1 MNTQSNSLLFETGT
15 EELPVGYFIQA
26 KSQLET
32 TAKTAFEKARLTFQE
47 IKVTGTPRRL
57 TLIVTE
63 LSAHQTPET
72 REVRGPAIQVSYDK
86 DGNPSKALI
95 GFTKSQG
102 IDLKEVITKEEGNRE
117 YIYAVIKD
125 EGKPTTQILQEIL
138 PKLILSLSFPKVMRW
153 EGEAQDDT
161 TAVLFARPIR
171 WLLCL
176 YGNEVI
182 PIRIGCLKGDNKS
195 YGHRFLSSKPVTV
208 SSVEEYIPALKKEFV
223 LVDVEERQ
231 GEIKKTLEN
240 SAEKINGKLHK
251 SVEYL
256 LTELTHLV
264 EYPCVFTG
272 KFEERFL
279 ELPQEVLT
287 TVMIHHQRYVPLEKP
302 QSTQEELLPLFLGV
316 RNGNDYK
323 IENVIAG
330 NERVLKA
337 RLADAVYF
345 FKKDQEFPLRDRVN
359 KLDSLVFQKNL
370 GSYGAKTNRIKSLC
384 KWLVSNAKILCD
396 STVKSIQQASQ
407 NKNIEELINQTA
419 TLCKTDLLT
428 QMVFE
433 LPELQ
438 GVMGRIYALKSGE
451 EKDVALGIEEHY
463 CPSGASGKLPSTLIG
478 AIVGIADRAD
488 TLAGCFGL
496 GLIPSGSRDP
506 YGLRRAALGIINVTL
521 HHKLLFPMSL
531 LFKEALNFYIESG
544 ILKPAG
550 VASSSGSAS
559 GQKVASSS
567 GSLKEFI
574 TGRIEGEISEQ
585 FQEYA
590 KQNDLAGFMLEL
602 SYEENLLDV
611 FGKIKVIGEAR
622 QEKPEEFTAQVMAAV
637 RIVNILKK
645 SDSAHTQE
653 YKINQALFQDK
664 EESQLWGIIE
674 KVHPIF
680 EKYIAE
686 KKYAKGWEILH
697 QLVLPINNFFDKVL
711 VNAPDENIR
720 KNRFALLG
728 ELLSIF
734 NHFGNLSKLILE

>member
-1 MNTQSNSLLFETGT
+1 MNTQSKSLLFETGT

-26 KSQLET
+26 KNQLET
-32 TAKTAFEKARLTFQE
+32 MAKTAFEKARLTFQE
-47 IKVTGTPRRL
+47 IKITGTPRRL
-57 TLIVTE
+57 TLIVTG
-63 LSAHQTPET
+63 LSAHQTQET
-72 REVRGPAIQVSYDK
+72 REVRGPAMQVSYDK

-102 IDLKEVITKEEGNRE
+102 IDFKEVITKEEGNKE

-125 EGKPTTQILQEIL
+125 EGKPTTQILPEIL

-153 EGEAQDDT
+153 EGEAEDDT
-161 TAVLFARPIR
+161 TDVLFARPIR

-176 YGNEVI
+176 YGNEII
-182 PIRIGCLKGDNKS
+182 PIRIGCLKADNKS
-195 YGHRFLSSKPVTV
+195 HGHRFLSSKPVTV

-231 GEIKKTLEN
+231 GEIKKALEN
-240 SAEKINGKLHK
+240 SAEKVNGKLHK
-251 SVEYL
+251 SVEHL
-256 LTELTHLV
+256 LPELTHLV

-323 IENVIAG
+323 IEKVIAG

-345 FKKDQEFPLRDRVN
+345 FKKDQERPLRDRVN
-359 KLDSLVFQKNL
+359 NLDSLVFQKNL
-370 GSYGAKTNRIKSLC
+370 GTYGAKTKRIKNLC
-384 KWLVSNAKILCD
+384 NWLVSNAKILCD

-407 NKNIEELINQTA
+407 NKNIEELINQAA

-451 EKDVALGIEEHY
+451 DKDVALGIEEHY
-463 CPSGASGKLPSTLIG
+463 CPSGALGKLPSTLIG

-521 HHKLLFPMSL
+521 HHNIIINFSELFQKAFQCYL
-531 LFKEALNFYIESG
+531 DEEVRTQFDYNNGNVALRGFV
-544 ILKPAG
+544 L
-550 VASSSGSAS
+550 
-559 GQKVASSS
+559 
-567 GSLKEFI
+567 
-574 TGRIEGEISEQ
+574 GRIEGELFSR
-585 FQEYA
+585 FQAES
-590 KQNDLAGFMLEL
+590 KQNDLSRFMLDSAYPPSVAEGIKA
-602 SYEENLLDV
+602 NLVDAV
-611 FGKIKVIGEAR
+611 SKISVISNAR
-622 QEKPEEFTAQVMAAV
+622 KNQPEEFNKLVMALV
-637 RIVNILKK
+637 RIANIRKK
-645 SDSAHTQE
+645 SMDQ
-653 YKINQALFQDK
+653 YDKYDALFEPDSKLFK
-664 EESQLWGIIE
+664 EEEENTLHDAINKIKLSYKEALENRRFSDAWNMLYQLIS
-674 KVHPIF
+674 
-680 EKYIAE
+680 
-686 KKYAKGWEILH
+686 
-697 QLVLPINNFFDKVL
+697 PINNFFDKVL
-711 VNAPDENIR
+711 VMDPNESLR
-720 KNRFALLG
+720 QNRAKLLG
-728 ELLSIF
+728 SINEMF
-734 NHFGNLSKLILE
+734 TPFGDLSKIILE